1 MQARHVCA
9 EGSAI
14 MKTMRE
20 LETLDEHIRVLAEYD
35 IDLNN
40 IVNPQLCAFNPGEF
54 ICEDGEEMQDLFFLL
69 EGSVKTLIP
78 AKEKAGFALGRYMGR
93 GVFDDTLLM
102 REDNISHVRAVCETD
117 VKAIALPLLQNRAV
131 LLGQPAFIM
140 YLAKGYA
147 SFIDQSMNSFF
158 FKKYPMEVMLCS
170 YIAAKRTD
178 LEWVPDWDRCAKDL
192 ATTPRILMRCMGM
205 LLNKGILKKGE
216 KGYMIADPILF
227 EEYNRGIFA
236 THRRRKHHDE

>member
-1 MQARHVCA
+1 MSVDSQS
-9 EGSAI
+9 GDI
-14 MKTMRE
+14 IDGMRE
-20 LETLDEHIRVLAEYD
+20 LETLDEHVRNLADYD
-35 IDLNN
+35 IDLND

-78 AKEKAGFALGRYMGR
+78 AKDKSGLALGRYVGR

-102 REDNISHVRAVCETD
+102 RDDNMAHVRAVCETD
-117 VKAIALPLLQNRAV
+117 VKAIALPLSLNKDI
-131 LLGQPAFIM
+131 LLKQPLFILN
-140 YLAKGYA
+140 LAKGYA

-178 LEWVPDWDRCAKDL
+178 LEWIPDWDRCAKDL
-192 ATTPRILMRCMGM
+192 STTPRILKRCMGM